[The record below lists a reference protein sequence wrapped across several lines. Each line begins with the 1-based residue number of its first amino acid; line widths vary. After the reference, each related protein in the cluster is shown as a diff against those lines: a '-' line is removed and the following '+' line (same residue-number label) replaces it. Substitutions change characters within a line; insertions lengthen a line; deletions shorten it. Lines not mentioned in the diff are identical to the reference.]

1 MTDAAGTEGA
11 GSPGASPPAWVEAVR
26 RTGKPHVLLLC
37 GLTGAGKSHLA
48 RQLEASL
55 PALRFTVDEWM
66 IALFGEHLPRP
77 VHDERFATLEALTW
91 DTARRTL
98 ALGVHVVLDY
108 GFWRRA
114 TRQRTAALALEAGA
128 TPLVVHLDV
137 PLGELERR
145 LAARNA
151 TLPSG
156 TYTITPAMLAAFAAR
171 FEPPSE
177 DEGIALVRLGMQPHH
192 ALRGEPRR

>member
-1 MTDAAGTEGA
+1 MTDGAGSEGA
-11 GSPGASPPAWVEAVR
+11 GSPGASRPAWVEAVR
-26 RTGKPHVLLLC
+26 RAGTPHALLLC
-37 GLTGAGKSHLA
+37 GLAGAGKSHLA
-48 RQLEASL
+48 RQLEVSL

-66 IALFGEHLPRP
+66 IALFGQHLPRP
-77 VHDERFATLEALTW
+77 IHDERFATLEALTW

-114 TRQRTAALALEAGA
+114 ARQRTAERAREAGA
-128 TPLVVHLDV
+128 TPLVVYLDV

-151 TLPSG
+151 APATG
-156 TYTITPAMLAAFAAR
+156 TYTITPAMLKEFAPH

-177 DEGIALVRLGMQPHH
+177 EEGIALVRLGAQ
-192 ALRGEPRR
+192 AGQASTR